1 MKDIIL
7 VLLIAVVID
16 SLVVFFIILL
26 EKFAKSEASETK
38 SPAFA

>member
-16 SLVVFFIILL
+16 SLVVFIILL